1 MSQVYQL
8 IGRFFAQK
16 QPPTS
21 PKRVLILKP
30 CCIGDVVMAT
40 ALLMAIRRTY
50 PQAHLIFAVGTWSI
64 GALDGQNSID
74 TLLDIGTGANPAKSI
89 GGMWRLVRLV
99 RAQQCDMVFVPDR
112 SPLLGIAT
120 WLARIPHRIGLDSDG
135 RGFAYTVRAQVQ
147 PDEEINEA
155 EIYLR
160 LANAVN
166 IAIDNQHTQID
177 IPDHAQTHIEKII
190 AENNI
195 AQSYIVIHPA
205 GGANPGMMMSSK
217 RWLPHYFAQL
227 ATWLH
232 GTYGATIVLIG
243 ANSDTPIIQAV
254 IENLHVPYHDLTGQF
269 NLMQIGALGKNAM
282 LYIGNDTGLTHLVAA
297 TGAKTAMILGPSSPK
312 RYAPYHPNALALWK
326 PVDLPTGGVAQLL
339 ENWDWER
346 DGIGVDAVIS
356 AIAQFVS
363 GGATGGEL

>member
-1 MSQVYQL
+1 
-8 IGRFFAQK
+8 
-16 QPPTS
+16 
-21 PKRVLILKP
+21 
-30 CCIGDVVMAT
+30 MAT

-64 GALDGQNSID
+64 GALENQNSID
-74 TLLDIGTGANPAKSI
+74 ALLDIGAGANPAKSI
-89 GGMWRLVRLV
+89 GGMWRLVRLL

-112 SPLLGIAT
+112 SPLLAIAT
-120 WLARIPHRIGLDSDG
+120 WLARIPHRVGLDSDG
-135 RGFAYTVRAQVQ
+135 RGFAYTVRARVS

-160 LANAVN
+160 LSSAVN
-166 IAIDNQHTQID
+166 IPNNHHTQVD

-195 AQSYIVIHPA
+195 TKPYIVIHPA
-205 GGANPGMMMSSK
+205 GGANPGMVMSSK
-217 RWLPHYFAQL
+217 RWLPHHFAQL

-232 GTYGATIVLIG
+232 ETYHATIVLIG
-243 ANSDTPIIQAV
+243 ANSDTPIIQATTQHLT
-254 IENLHVPYHDLTGQF
+254 IPYHDLTGEF
-269 NLMQIGALGKNAM
+269 NLMQIGALGKNAL

-326 PVDLPTGGVAQLL
+326 PVNLPTGGVTQLT

-346 DGIGVDAVIS
+346 DGIGVDEVVS
-356 AIAQFVS
+356 AIALFLS
-363 GGATGGEL
+363 GGTTGREL

>member
-1 MSQVYQL
+1 MAWVYHCL
-8 IGRFFAQK
+8 GRFFRSK
-16 QPPTS
+16 KLPTA
-21 PKRVLILKP
+21 PKRILILKP
-30 CCIGDVVMAT
+30 CCIGDVVMT
-40 ALLMAIRRTY
+40 TPLLMAIRRAY

-64 GALDGQNSID
+64 GALDGQPAID
-74 TLLDIGTGANPAKSI
+74 TLLDIGVGANPAKSI
-89 GGMWRLVRLV
+89 GGLWRLARLL

-112 SPLLGIAT
+112 SPLLALAT

-135 RGFAYTVRAQVQ
+135 RGFAYTIRARVS

-160 LANAVN
+160 LASAVR
-166 IAIDNQHTQID
+166 IPSSDHTHID
-177 IPDHAQTHIEKII
+177 IPDYVQTHIETII
-190 AENNI
+190 AEKNI
-195 AQSYIVIHPA
+195 ALPYIVIHPA
-205 GGANPGMMMSSK
+205 GGANPGMVMSSK
-217 RWLPHYFAQL
+217 RWLPHYFTQL

-232 GTYGATIVLIG
+232 QTYGATIIFIG
-243 ANSDTPIIQAV
+243 AKSDTPIIQAV
-254 IENLHVPYHDLTGQF
+254 TQHLTIPYHDLTGELT
-269 NLMQIGALGKNAM
+269 LMQIGALGKHAL

-326 PVDLPTGGVAQLL
+326 PVNLPTGGVAQLL

-356 AIAQFVS
+356 AIALFVS
-363 GGATGGEL
+363 GRATGGEL